1 MLRVVLAV
9 TKKVVLEEKVVQKV
23 LEHIQN
29 YHFLFLSQKEE
40 KNHLKVNHLIL
51 SIELQNYILE
61 GSKKDLIVV
70 IPFRLMMPIII
81 LFVMFQTQI
90 AKM

>member
-1 MLRVVLAV
+1 MLRVVLED

-29 YHFLFLSQKEE
+29 YHYLFLSQNEE
-40 KNHLKVNHLIL
+40 RNYLKVNHLIL
-51 SIELQNYILE
+51 SIEHQNYILE
-61 GSKKDLIVV
+61 VNKKDLIVA
-70 IPFRLMMPIII
+70 IPFLHMMLIII

-90 AKM
+90 EKM

>member
-1 MLRVVLAV
+1 MLPVVLED
-9 TKKVVLEEKVVQKV
+9 TKKVVLEEKVVRRV

-40 KNHLKVNHLIL
+40 KNHLKVNHLML
-51 SIELQNYILE
+51 SIEHQNYISE
-61 GSKKDLIVV
+61 ESKKDLIVV
-70 IPFRLMMPIII
+70 TPFLLMMLKII

>member
-29 YHFLFLSQKEE
+29 YHFHLISQKEE
-40 KNHLKVNHLIL
+40 KNHLKVNHLTL

-61 GSKKDLIVV
+61 VNKKDLIVV
-70 IPFRLMMPIII
+70 IPFLHMMLRII
-81 LFVMFQTQI
+81 LFVMFQTQT

>member
-1 MLRVVLAV
+1 MLPVVLED
-9 TKKVVLEEKVVQKV
+9 TKKVVLEEKVVRRV

-40 KNHLKVNHLIL
+40 KNQLKVNHLIL

-61 GSKKDLIVV
+61 GSKKDRIVV
-70 IPFRLMMPIII
+70 ILFLLMMFKII

-90 AKM
+90 VKM